1 MIDPNKISGPRAM
14 GDKPGDWMENSQTL
28 ANGVHAALSYGILLT
43 TAFLAHT
50 SSHLWWWIGGV
61 EVFLLAFVLVKEFWY
76 DLRFE
81 TGETIATST
90 EDALGWLI
98 GNVIAWAVLGLAH
111 WRAVW
116 P

>member
-50 SSHLWWWIGGV
+50 SPYLWWWIGGV
-61 EVFLLAFVLVKEFWY
+61 EAFLLVFVTVKEAWY
-76 DLRFE
+76 DLKYE
-81 TGETIATST
+81 TGETWQSSA
-90 EDALGWLI
+90 EDAFGWLV
-98 GNVIAWAVLGLAH
+98 GNAIAWVVLGLAH
-111 WRAVW
+111 LRTVW